1 LRKEMQ
7 NILDE
12 MQSDIENELEKV
24 SLERL
29 ADINPD
35 LLANIKRAATED
47 GTAGSGNERSG
58 ADKSGGT
65 QKESNTIAYLPPFL
79 SEIRSEGAIA
89 ASNEWNDFLT
99 ARNGKQINLYHETES
114 VISTLQTM
122 VAKGTSSDDSTDP
135 VVYTQ
140 KDALKMTDYFATCL
154 AVRRLLSATLG
165 NQGTADQQFNGYAS
179 TLGGN
184 ASGASAKS
192 NASADHNGHNTHR
205 RRVSVVK
212 ASEFTN
218 EGIKQRMPGAIS
230 LLYEIGLPFQSAADG
245 RRFAT
250 QALLSNHL
258 DALFKRNQ
266 LRKAMAATEERGW
279 YVSDNVWT
287 NEETGVDLVLATL
300 QQESTASKAREG
312 DVFATMSNNT
322 VPADENRDCCVIC
335 GIHFKMV
342 FDNDDGVYKYSNCVE
357 LAVMN
362 DDAAENESD
371 LQLLHAT
378 CWNGLGQPSVLTY
391 DQTLTETIR
400 H

>member
-1 LRKEMQ
+1 MQ

-47 GTAGSGNERSG
+47 GSAGSGNDQSG
-58 ADKSGGT
+58 AGNSGGT
-65 QKESNTIAYLPPFL
+65 KEDSNTIAYLPPFL

-99 ARNGKQINLYHETES
+99 ARNRQQINLQQETES
-114 VISTLQTM
+114 VISTLQSM
-122 VAKGTSSDDSTDP
+122 VAKGTSSDDSTNP
-135 VVYTQ
+135 AVYTQ

-154 AVRRLLSATLG
+154 AVSRLLTTTLC
-165 NQGTADQQFNGYAS
+165 NQGTADQQFIGNAS
-179 TLGGN
+179 TLGGD
-184 ASGASAKS
+184 ATGAKTKS
-192 NASADHNGHNTHR
+192 NASADHNGHNAHC

-218 EGIKQRMPGAIS
+218 EGIKQRNPGAIS

-245 RRFAT
+245 RRFST
-250 QALLSNHL
+250 QELLSNHL

-266 LRKAMAATEERGW
+266 LRKAVAATEERGW
-279 YVSDNVWT
+279 YIADNVWT
-287 NEETGVDLVLATL
+287 KEETGVDLASAAL
-300 QQESTASKAREG
+300 QQESTASKARDG
-312 DVFATMSNNT
+312 DVFVTMDNNT

-335 GIHFKMV
+335 GIHFKMF

-391 DQTLTETIR
+391 DQTLAETIR